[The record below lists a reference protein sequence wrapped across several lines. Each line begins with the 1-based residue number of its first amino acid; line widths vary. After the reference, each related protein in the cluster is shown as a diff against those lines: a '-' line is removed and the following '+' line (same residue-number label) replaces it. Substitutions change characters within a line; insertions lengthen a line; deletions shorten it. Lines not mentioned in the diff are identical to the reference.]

1 MYLEP
6 SRYYM
11 LLQHSREYTALLK
24 WWEPVS
30 LILGTFALILC
41 ITWAIM
47 AVKLLARN
55 QFLEE
60 RSQILIG
67 LLVKH
72 GEDRE
77 LLERMLDIPAKGT
90 IFPSWK
96 PQTERKR
103 K

>member
-1 MYLEP
+1 MFVEP
-6 SRYYM
+6 SRYYT

-24 WWEPVS
+24 WWEPVL
-30 LILGTFALILC
+30 LIVGIVTLILC
-41 ITWAIM
+41 IAWAIM

-55 QFLEE
+55 NFLEE
-60 RSQILIG
+60 RSRILIG

-77 LLERMLDIPAKGT
+77 PLERMLDIPAKGT

-96 PQTERKR
+96 PTERKR

>member
-1 MYLEP
+1 MFVEP
-6 SRYYM
+6 SRYYV
-11 LLQHSREYTALLK
+11 LLQHSREYTALLR
-24 WWEPVS
+24 WWEPVL
-30 LILGTFALILC
+30 LIFGTFTLILC
-41 ITWAIM
+41 IAWAIM

-55 QFLEE
+55 NFLEE

-77 LLERMLDIPAKGT
+77 HLERMLDISRNRA

-96 PQTERKR
+96 PTERKR